1 MLFSVELELAPVVDK
16 LKWMYRGHGRRH
28 IGRNKTRG
36 KYRTN
41 KCWMLTE
48 ADGMHTSKEVDNG
61 SVDKEMEKMVYLCK
75 TWDKIPGQLQCK
87 VKEYCFKI
95 IKGDDVEKLQCL
107 LNAGFSPT
115 TEFKVDVFMEC
126 FIESRDYKENFDS
139 DDQYELDDPGLHPGL
154 HPGVYT
160 ALEVAISKSSVKCV
174 KYLLANGVDPSKP
187 TTQNVSPLSLAC
199 CSDHICEIVELLVRK
214 GARFETDKSLL
225 VCFAIYGCLKCV
237 QLFIDCGADLD
248 VCIAGFNGALHVLA
262 VPQSYESHAVAKLL
276 LEHGC
281 NVDLPDKEGKT
292 PLSVAIR
299 TGNVKGAEILLEH
312 NANVNLHCIK
322 QALHTAFNYG
332 CVNCV
337 NAIIP
342 KLDDLFYLDDE
353 DGSSILDIAL
363 INSSSY
369 VHSHCNYTPEGQ
381 ESFIDPI
388 PYISKLLIYG
398 ARTSIF
404 WSSHLRDLLQNPK
417 LSIEPIGA
425 AVNSFRTFNL
435 DLRGCPIPE
444 DKLKQHPDFYKKLLN
459 LQFTPR
465 SLQHQCRSFLT
476 QHLNHNYYQ
485 QVIQYDIPANLKS
498 YLLFRDPANLD

>member
-1 MLFSVELELAPVVDK
+1 
-16 LKWMYRGHGRRH
+16 
-28 IGRNKTRG
+28 
-36 KYRTN
+36 
-41 KCWMLTE
+41 MLTE
-48 ADGMHTSKEVDNG
+48 ADGMHTSKEVDNS
-61 SVDKEMEKMVYLCK
+61 SVDKEMEKMVSLCK

-95 IKGDDVEKLQCL
+95 IERDDVEKLQCL

-115 TEFKVDVFMEC
+115 TEFKVDVLRER
-126 FIESRDYKENFDS
+126 FIESRDYDEI
-139 DDQYELDDPGLHPGL
+139 DQMDNVYEPDEPNVYA
-154 HPGVYT
+154 GVFT
-160 ALEVAISKSSVKCV
+160 ALEVAITKRGINCLKF
-174 KYLLANGVDPSKP
+174 LLSYGVDPSKP
-187 TTQNVSPLSLAC
+187 STQFVSPVCAAC
-199 CSDHICEIVELLVRK
+199 RIGHSCEIVELLVQK
-214 GARFETDKSLL
+214 GARLETSKMPLIS
-225 VCFAIYGCLKCV
+225 FAEYGCLKCV
-237 QLFIDCGADLD
+237 QLCVDHGADLNE
-248 VCIAGFNGALHVLA
+248 CIEGFGGALHSLA
-262 VPQSYESHAVAKLL
+262 RPRYDNTAIAKLL

-281 NVDLPDKEGKT
+281 NVDLQDDEGNT
-292 PLSVAIR
+292 PLAVAIQK
-299 TGNVKGAEILLEH
+299 GNPEGAEILLEH
-312 NANVNLHCIK
+312 NASVNLHCIK
-322 QALHTAFNYG
+322 QALHSAFTGYVD
-332 CVNCV
+332 CVNDV
-337 NAIIP
+337 IP
-342 KLDDLFYLDDE
+342 KLDDLFYLDDD
-353 DGSSILDIAL
+353 DGSSILDMAL

-369 VHSHCNYTPEGQ
+369 VHRGLYYMPDGQ

-404 WSSHLRDLLQNPK
+404 WSSHLQDLLQNPK

-444 DKLKQHPDFYKKLLN
+444 DKLKQYPDFYKKLLN

-498 YLLFRDPANLD
+498 YLLFSDPANLD

>member
-1 MLFSVELELAPVVDK
+1 
-16 LKWMYRGHGRRH
+16 
-28 IGRNKTRG
+28 
-36 KYRTN
+36 
-41 KCWMLTE
+41 MLTE
-48 ADGMHTSKEVDNG
+48 ADGMHTSKEVDNSG
-61 SVDKEMEKMVYLCK
+61 VDKEMEKMVSLCK

-95 IKGDDVEKLQCL
+95 IERDDVEKLQYL

-115 TEFKVDVFMEC
+115 TEFKVDMLFER
-126 FIESRDYKENFDS
+126 FIESGGNKEIFDI
-139 DDQYELDDPGLHPGL
+139 DDPYEPDEPGVYA
-154 HPGVYT
+154 GVYT
-160 ALEVAISKSSVKCV
+160 AMEVAISKSSVKCV

-187 TTQNVSPLSLAC
+187 TTQNMSPLCVAC
-199 CSDHICEIVELLVRK
+199 RSSHICEIVELLVRK
-214 GARFETDKSLL
+214 GATLETDEALL
-225 VCFAIYGCLKCV
+225 VNFALYGCLKCV
-237 QLFIDCGADLD
+237 QLFIDHGADVD
-248 VCIAGFNGALHVLA
+248 VCVAGFDGALHVLA
-262 VPQSYESHAVAKLL
+262 VPQSDKSHAIAKLL

-281 NVDLPDKEGKT
+281 NVDLLDRDGDT
-292 PLSVAIR
+292 PLAIAIMR
-299 TGNVKGAEILLEH
+299 GNLKGAEILLEH
-312 NANVNLHCIK
+312 NASVNLRCIK
-322 QALHTAFNYG
+322 QALHTAFTFGY
-332 CVNCV
+332 VDCV
-337 NAIIP
+337 NAVIL

-353 DGSSILDIAL
+353 DGSSILDMAL

-369 VHSHCNYTPEGQ
+369 VHSRCNYTLEGQ

-404 WSSHLRDLLQNPK
+404 WTSHLQDLLLNPK

-425 AVNSFRTFNL
+425 AVNSFMTFNL

-444 DKLKQHPDFYKKLLN
+444 NKLKQHPDFYKKLLN

-476 QHLNHNYYQ
+476 RHLNQNYYQ

-498 YLLFRDPANLD
+498 YLLFSDPANLD

>member
-1 MLFSVELELAPVVDK
+1 
-16 LKWMYRGHGRRH
+16 
-28 IGRNKTRG
+28 
-36 KYRTN
+36 
-41 KCWMLTE
+41 
-48 ADGMHTSKEVDNG
+48 MHTSKEVDNS
-61 SVDKEMEKMVYLCK
+61 SVDKEMEKMVSLCK

-95 IKGDDVEKLQCL
+95 IERDDVEKLQCL

-115 TEFKVDVFMEC
+115 TEFKVDVYKER
-126 FIESRDYKENFDS
+126 FIESSDYDEIDEMDNA
-139 DDQYELDDPGLHPGL
+139 YEPDEPNVYA
-154 HPGVYT
+154 GVFT
-160 ALEVAISKSSVKCV
+160 ALEVAVTKHAIDCVKC
-174 KYLLANGVDPSKP
+174 LLAYGVDPSKRS
-187 TTQNVSPLSLAC
+187 TQFVSPVCAAFRIGHS
-199 CSDHICEIVELLVRK
+199 CEIVELLVQK
-214 GARFETDKSLL
+214 GASLATNQFPL
-225 VCFAIYGCLKCV
+225 IKFALYGCLKCV
-237 QLFIDCGADLD
+237 QLCVDHGADLNE
-248 VCIAGFNGALHVLA
+248 CMRGIGGALHTLA
-262 VPQSYESHAVAKLL
+262 RPWYYNTAIAKLL

-281 NVDLPDKEGKT
+281 NVDLQDDEGNT
-292 PLSVAIR
+292 PLAVAIQ
-299 TGNVKGAEILLEH
+299 TGNLKCAELLLEH
-312 NANVNLHCIK
+312 NASVNLRCIK
-322 QALHTAFNYG
+322 QVLRSAFAHSGYVDCVTA
-332 CVNCV
+332 V
-337 NAIIP
+337 IP

-369 VHSHCNYTPEGQ
+369 VHSRCNYTLKGQ

-388 PYISKLLIYG
+388 PYIRKLLIYG
-398 ARTSIF
+398 AQRNIF
-404 WSSHLRDLLQNPK
+404 WSCHLQDLLQDPK

-485 QVIQYDIPANLKS
+485 QVIQYDIPVNLKS
-498 YLLFRDPANLD
+498 YLLFSDPANFD